1 MSQRKPPPLPEEHP
15 SRDVVWTERALNDL
29 RAIGD
34 YIAGD
39 DPVAAERWVGLLIAT
54 AESAAATPFA
64 GRVVPELRREEVR
77 EVFRKAYRIVYR
89 VRERTIEILTVF
101 EGHRRFP
108 GGILAGVEEP

>member
-1 MSQRKPPPLPEEHP
+1 M
-15 SRDVVWTERALNDL
+15 VWTERALKDL

-64 GRVVPELRREEVR
+64 GRVVPELRRDEVR
-77 EVFRKAYRIVYR
+77 EVFRKTYRIVYR
-89 VRERTIEILTVF
+89 VREQTIEILTVF

-108 GGILAGVEEP
+108 GGLLAGDDEP